1 LVKIFNIK
9 QYMDI
14 PNVPK
19 LDALE
24 NTSGGTKKMIKGI
37 LIGALVLLLGA
48 FGLEASSNDWDL
60 GSLLN
65 GNSVQESKV
74 TRDTEGNILFD
85 KEGNIVTDSTKGKKA
100 SDYNC
105 DDFKTQPE
113 SQRFFTKVG
122 GNDLYGLDGDKD
134 GEACESLPKGTQ

>member
-1 LVKIFNIK
+1 MV
-9 QYMDI
+9 DI

-24 NTSGGTKKMIKGI
+24 NASGGTKKWIKGI
-37 LIGALVLLLGA
+37 LIGVLVLLAGA
-48 FGLEASSNDWDL
+48 FGLEATSNDWDL
-60 GSLLN
+60 GSILQ

-85 KEGNIVTDSTKGKKA
+85 KEGNVVTDSTKGKKA

-105 DDFKTQPE
+105 DDFTTQPE

-122 GNDLYGLDGDKD
+122 GDDLYGLDGDKD
-134 GEACESLPKGTQ
+134 GEACESLPKGN

>member
-1 LVKIFNIK
+1 LPIYYILSGKN
-9 QYMDI
+9 MDI

-19 LDALE
+19 LDALQ

-37 LIGALVLLLGA
+37 LLGALVLLLGA

-60 GSLLN
+60 GSILN

-74 TRDTEGNILFD
+74 TRDTQGNILFD
-85 KEGNIVTDSTKGKKA
+85 KEGNITTDGTKGKKA

-113 SQRFFTKVG
+113 SQRFFAKVG

-134 GEACESLPKGTQ
+134 GEACESLPKGS